1 MGNRRAGGERGPR
14 AHVARRAPAPRAP
27 IDSASEG
34 VRAGGVVH
42 TWRMN
47 EDEFGVE
54 TALEDQQ
61 ATVTLRGE
69 VDLSAKPRVLDVLA
83 SIADAGAKSVVF
95 DLAAVSFLDSS
106 GLGAMLHARH
116 LGLALTLRNP
126 TPRVERL
133 LELVVLGELVEIQ
146 RTA

>member
-1 MGNRRAGGERGPR
+1 
-14 AHVARRAPAPRAP
+14 
-27 IDSASEG
+27 
-34 VRAGGVVH
+34 
-42 TWRMN
+42 MN